1 MRLTDGRHFP
11 PRIFSERTAKWHTV
25 PYWQARTSSI
35 TMADDGGWGDL
46 FAKAAG
52 EEPEASSQ
60 NENLEDDSSEKVRK
74 EGQKSK
80 KRKRKVISGDHLGDA
95 YENSYASLLEDRM
108 NLVDPYKT
116 WPCWLDLD
124 RSLIDTES
132 CQKWNASEK
141 RKYAKCRNCEKS
153 ALYHRVKVE
162 KSWEGERHNS
172 WPFLAFTLLRNL
184 RCCAKIAATC
194 AAKDYKFL
202 TKGLRGD
209 QSELFPLISIFR
221 SQLSPEEASLLESK
235 FEKVVECC
243 SDLTKNLYDFKRL
256 ESQSKKD
263 SLHYFEQAI
272 RLIIA
277 CDAVYYRLYYLQ
289 MTKVLPGIRN
299 DNVVSFLPHPLEYFG
314 LNFLVMDPDHSYRS
328 KEKLLAS
335 IEDDIDD
342 HLESDPLFAELR
354 QVHDSHSLTRKE
366 SQNGKDH
373 VLSAIHRYRLLETIS
388 LFHHSG
394 WSSSAKTQKRA
405 VSSLTKDIEVH
416 ETVAPALLMEW
427 RDSCRDFLC
436 NLYAYATLASG
447 SVERIADTLK
457 KYQIDGG
464 VLEIGAG
471 TGYVAKL
478 LRTAGIQVDAWDIH
492 PTDNTAMN
500 EYHGFTP
507 PFLDVYKS
515 AKFPVSSNAANIA
528 LLLCYPPPDSPMAYD
543 TLTAYLQA
551 GGTCVVHIGEF
562 KGLTGDGRFE
572 RLLTK
577 RLSCRNDRFPCLSW
591 GADASHVTVWAKP
604 EKDRKERTESKLL
617 LPCTSCNQSEATSR
631 CRLVRSIVY
640 CSQRCFKEDAVGR
653 TCRLKMAMIEIDN
666 KILDFQDKQHFSA
679 L

>member
-1 MRLTDGRHFP
+1 MDRRSSSPTKKNFTK
-11 PRIFSERTAKWHTV
+11 STV
-25 PYWQARTSSI
+25 EHSSI

-60 NENLEDDSSEKVRK
+60 NENVKENSEKARK

-80 KRKRKVISGDHLGDA
+80 KRKRKVISGDA
-95 YENSYASLLEDRM
+95 YYAASLLEDRM
-108 NLVDPYKT
+108 NLVDPVGT

-132 CQKWNASEK
+132 CQKWKASGE
-141 RKYAKCRNCEKS
+141 RKYAKCRNCGKS
-153 ALYHRVKVE
+153 ALYHRVQVE
-162 KSWEGERHNS
+162 KSWEGERHDS
-172 WPFLAFTLLRNL
+172 WPLLAFTLLRNL
-184 RCCAKIAATC
+184 RCYAKIASTC
-194 AAKDYKFL
+194 APKEAKFL
-202 TKGLRGD
+202 TNGLRGD
-209 QSELFPLISIFR
+209 QNELFSIMG
-221 SQLSPEEASLLESK
+221 SQLLLPPEEASLLESK
-235 FEKVVECC
+235 FEKVVACC
-243 SDLTKNLYDFKRL
+243 SDLTKHLHDCKRL
-256 ESQSKKD
+256 ENQSEKN
-263 SLHYFEQAI
+263 SLHCFEQAI

-289 MTKVLPGIRN
+289 VTKVLPGTRN
-299 DNVVSFLPHPLEYFG
+299 DSVVSFLPHPLEYFG
-314 LNFLVMDPDHSYRS
+314 LNFLVMDPDHSYGS

-335 IEDDIDD
+335 IKDDIDD
-342 HLESDPLFAELR
+342 HLESDPLLAELR
-354 QVHDSHSLTRKE
+354 QVHDSQTLAPNN
-366 SQNGKDH
+366 SQHGKDH
-373 VLSAIHRYRLLETIS
+373 TLSAIHRYRLLETIS

-394 WSSSAKTQKRA
+394 WSSSAKTQKQA

-416 ETVAPALLMEW
+416 ETAAPALLMEW
-427 RDSCRDFLC
+427 RDSCRDFMC
-436 NLYAYATLASG
+436 NLYAYATLASD
-447 SVERIADTLK
+447 SVERIADMLK
-457 KYQIDGG
+457 KCQIDGG

-478 LRTAGIQVDAWDIH
+478 FRMAGIQVDAWDIH
-492 PTDNTAMN
+492 PTGTDNKAMN

-515 AKFPVSSNAANIA
+515 AKFPVSNAENVA

-572 RLLTK
+572 RLLAK
-577 RLSCRNDRFPCLSW
+577 RLSCNDRFPCLSW
-591 GADASHVTVWAKP
+591 GTDVSHITVWAKP
-604 EKDRKERTESKLL
+604 EKDRTERAEESTLL
-617 LPCTSCNQSEATSR
+617 LPCSSCNQSEATRR

-653 TCRLKMAMIEIDN
+653 TCRLKMAMIELDN
-666 KILDFQDKQHFSA
+666 ITLDFQNKQHFSA